1 MLFHGGLPL
10 TFCTSFSTQIEI
22 SLFLASFAEIS
33 CPHIY
38 CMTSHLVQSSQDF
51 HPPLPAARSSRVDL
65 LIIAGEHSGDE
76 HAAKLLEE
84 LLERDPQLQVACLG
98 GRHLAAAGAQLLYDL
113 SAVSVVGF
121 VEVLKRYAFFKALF
135 DATLDWIETYRPR
148 QICFVDYPGF
158 NLRIAQQLHD
168 RGLSRQAGGS
178 ISLYYY
184 IGPQVWAWKAKRRF
198 KMAKIIDQLGVIF
211 PFEVDC
217 FADTCLPTAFVGHP
231 FTRSDYQLPFYY
243 EATAP
248 ILLLP
253 GSRVG
258 AVCRIFP
265 HLLAA
270 FEHAWR
276 KRPQLT
282 ACVVYP
288 SESLLQHLRQMLS
301 AFPHLESV
309 VSFRP
314 NTKLGLPASGV
325 LMSSGTMS
333 LACALSGI
341 PGAIVYRLN
350 PISYWIGKC
359 LVKVPYIGIS
369 NLLLK
374 RPLHPEYIQKLKPA
388 VLGAEILRV
397 VEDPNAVLDAQACA
411 SELQTLL
418 RPQGR
423 FSVVDWLSQ
432 ADLKTAKSD
441 ELN

>member
-1 MLFHGGLPL
+1 M
-10 TFCTSFSTQIEI
+10 
-22 SLFLASFAEIS
+22 
-33 CPHIY
+33 
-38 CMTSHLVQSSQDF
+38 
-51 HPPLPAARSSRVDL
+51 
-65 LIIAGEHSGDE
+65 
-76 HAAKLLEE
+76 
-84 LLERDPQLQVACLG
+84 
-98 GRHLAAAGAQLLYDL
+98 
-113 SAVSVVGF
+113 
-121 VEVLKRYAFFKALF
+121 
-135 DATLDWIETYRPR
+135 
-148 QICFVDYPGF
+148 
-158 NLRIAQQLHD
+158 
-168 RGLSRQAGGS
+168 
-178 ISLYYY
+178 
-184 IGPQVWAWKAKRRF
+184 
-198 KMAKIIDQLGVIF
+198 
-211 PFEVDC
+211 
-217 FADTCLPTAFVGHP
+217 GHP

-243 EATAP
+243 KATAP

-276 KRPQLT
+276 QRPQLT

-288 SESLLQHLRQMLS
+288 SESLLQHLQRMLS

-314 NTKLGLPASGV
+314 NSELGLPASGV

-350 PISYWIGKC
+350 PISYWIGKF
-359 LVKVPYIGIS
+359 LVNVPYIGIS

-388 VLGAEILRV
+388 QLGAEILRAI
-397 VEDPNAVLDAQACA
+397 EDPNAVIDAEASA

-418 RPQGR
+418 RPLGR
-423 FSVVDWLSQ
+423 HSVVDWLTQDGS
-432 ADLKTAKSD
+432 KTIKNSKPD
-441 ELN
+441 

>member
-1 MLFHGGLPL
+1 M
-10 TFCTSFSTQIEI
+10 
-22 SLFLASFAEIS
+22 
-33 CPHIY
+33 
-38 CMTSHLVQSSQDF
+38 
-51 HPPLPAARSSRVDL
+51 
-65 LIIAGEHSGDE
+65 
-76 HAAKLLEE
+76 
-84 LLERDPQLQVACLG
+84 G
-98 GRHLAAAGAQLLYDL
+98 GRHLAVAGAQLLYDL

-121 VEVLKRYAFFKALF
+121 VEVLKRYAFFKSLF
-135 DATLDWIETYRPR
+135 DATLDWIETHRPR

-168 RGLSRQAGGS
+168 RGLSRKAGGA

-198 KMAKIIDQLGVIF
+198 KMANMIDQLGVIF
-211 PFEVDC
+211 PFEVNC

-231 FTRSDYQLPFYY
+231 FTRADYQLPFYY

-265 HLLAA
+265 HLLRA

-276 KRPQLT
+276 QRPQLT

-288 SESLLQHLRQMLS
+288 SESLLQHLRQML
-301 AFPHLESV
+301 AEFPHLESA

-314 NTKLGLPASGV
+314 NTELGLPASGV

-397 VEDPNAVLDAQACA
+397 VENPNAEVDAQASA
-411 SELQTLL
+411 SELQSLL
-418 RPQGR
+418 QPQGR
-423 FSVVDWLSQ
+423 YSVADWLTLD
-432 ADLKTAKSD
+432 DLKTVKISQPI
-441 ELN
+441 

>member
-1 MLFHGGLPL
+1 M
-10 TFCTSFSTQIEI
+10 
-22 SLFLASFAEIS
+22 
-33 CPHIY
+33 
-38 CMTSHLVQSSQDF
+38 VKSSQDF
-51 HPPLPAARSSRVDL
+51 HPPLPAARSGSVDL

-84 LLERDPQLQVACLG
+84 LLERDSNLQVACLG

-121 VEVLKRYAFFKALF
+121 VEVLKRYAFFKSLF
-135 DATLDWIETYRPR
+135 DATLDWIEAHRPH

-168 RGLSRQAGGS
+168 RGLSRKAGGA

-198 KMAKIIDQLGVIF
+198 KMANMIDQLGVIF
-211 PFEVDC
+211 PFEVNC

-231 FTRSDYQLPFYY
+231 FTRADYQLPFYY

-258 AVCRIFP
+258 AVSRIFP
-265 HLLAA
+265 HLLRA

-276 KRPQLT
+276 QRPQLI

-288 SESLLQHLRQMLS
+288 SESLLQHLRQML
-301 AFPHLESV
+301 AEFPHLESA

-314 NTKLGLPASGV
+314 NTELHLPASGV

-397 VEDPNAVLDAQACA
+397 VENPNAVVNAQASA
-411 SELQTLL
+411 SELQSLL
-418 RPQGR
+418 QPQGR
-423 FSVVDWLSQ
+423 YSVADWLTQ
-432 ADLKTAKSD
+432 DDLKTVKS
-441 ELN
+441 NQPI

>member
-1 MLFHGGLPL
+1 
-10 TFCTSFSTQIEI
+10 
-22 SLFLASFAEIS
+22 
-33 CPHIY
+33 
-38 CMTSHLVQSSQDF
+38 MTSHMVKSSQDF
-51 HPPLPAARSSRVDL
+51 HPPLPAARSGSVDL
-65 LIIAGEHSGDE
+65 LLIAGEHSGDE

-84 LLERDPQLQVACLG
+84 LLERDPNLQVACLG

-121 VEVLKRYAFFKALF
+121 VEVLKRYAFFKSLF
-135 DATLDWIETYRPR
+135 EATLDWIETHRPR

-158 NLRIAQQLHD
+158 NLRIAQQLHA
-168 RGLSRQAGGS
+168 RGLSRQAGGA

-198 KMAKIIDQLGVIF
+198 KMANMIDQLGVIF
-211 PFEVDC
+211 PFEVNC

-231 FTRSDYQLPFYY
+231 FTRSDYTLPFYY

-265 HLLAA
+265 HLLKA

-276 KRPQLT
+276 QRPQLT

-288 SESLLQHLRQMLS
+288 SDSLLQHLQQML
-301 AFPHLESV
+301 ADFPHLESA
-309 VSFRP
+309 VSFRL
-314 NTKLGLPASGV
+314 NTELGLPASGV

-341 PGAIVYRLN
+341 PGAIVYSLN

-397 VEDPNAVLDAQACA
+397 VGDPNAVVDAQASA
-411 SELQTLL
+411 SELQSLL
-418 RPQGR
+418 RPQGCY
-423 FSVVDWLSQ
+423 SVADWLTQDDCTTVKSSQ
-432 ADLKTAKSD
+432 PI
-441 ELN
+441 